1 MCDTQYAMHAQ
12 RPATP
17 PNACAMISFSLCC
30 GADRC
35 FVILAARRSKS
46 MRGTDRSTL
55 SCRPLLFLLVT
66 LAIPGI
72 ARAASLEDSAKELSV
87 KITAMLPNGQPA
99 TCEIRN
105 HSSLGPDEVSRIE
118 RVLKAEVQGCGAPL
132 AENAR
137 TAAAVIVT
145 LSENWKE
152 LVWTAEIRQA
162 DAVHAVLL
170 SMPRTGESHFTANAM
185 HVTVRSEKFWE
196 GPERILDAAETSNGV
211 GKSWLVLLLPAS
223 LAIQDLQTGTTR
235 RLEVV
240 PAPSG
245 MREPWGRLG
254 VSQRSSSI
262 WFTAG
267 SQTCNVDLDTQAL
280 LECLP
285 KTEIDAPPTG
295 RYPMSIELVPG
306 GTPPPGKGFELR
318 ITPLCGGTD
327 QFLATSARDYTQ
339 TDSLQVFQV
348 ESNGPVAMSGELDF
362 PGPIMA
368 LHMEPDANRAIVR
381 NLVTGNYEAY
391 RLDISCGQ

>member
-1 MCDTQYAMHAQ
+1 M
-12 RPATP
+12 
-17 PNACAMISFSLCC
+17 
-30 GADRC
+30 
-35 FVILAARRSKS
+35 
-46 MRGTDRSTL
+46 
-55 SCRPLLFLLVT
+55 
-66 LAIPGI
+66 
-72 ARAASLEDSAKELSV
+72 ARAAGLEDSAKELSV
-87 KITAMLPNGQPA
+87 KITAMLPNDQPA
-99 TCEIRN
+99 SCEIRN

-170 SMPRTGESHFTANAM
+170 SMPRTGDSHFTANAM

-223 LAIQDLQTGTTR
+223 LAIRDLQTGTTGS
-235 RLEVV
+235 LEFV

-262 WFTAG
+262 WFAAG
-267 SQTCNVDLDTQAL
+267 SQTCNVDLDTRAL

-285 KTEIDAPPTG
+285 KTEIDAPPAG
-295 RYPMSIELVPG
+295 RYPMTIEFAPG

-339 TDSLQVFQV
+339 TDSLQVFQA
-348 ESNGPVAMSGELDF
+348 ESNGPVAMSAELDF

-381 NLVTGNYEAY
+381 NLTTGNYEAY